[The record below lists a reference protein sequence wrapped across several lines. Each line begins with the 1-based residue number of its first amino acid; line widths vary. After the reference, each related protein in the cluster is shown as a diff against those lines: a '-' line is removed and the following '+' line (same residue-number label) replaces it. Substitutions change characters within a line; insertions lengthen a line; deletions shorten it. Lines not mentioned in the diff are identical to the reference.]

1 MASPHRIHHFAFIAG
16 SPDPEI
22 AFHEGVLGLQTVEQC
37 EVTARGRRAT
47 QLWFGSSASPRQSFL
62 KVTCLGDDGP
72 RGRLGSNGPKTANLS
87 VAPGTLGYW
96 QRRLRDART
105 ESERTTRLGTD
116 RLEFEHPTG
125 VALSLVEDPP
135 LAGMASL
142 DEPTDYTI
150 RGLHSVTISLM
161 DVRETHD
168 FLVDLLAA
176 RHVTQDLA
184 WGLYEFE
191 QGGPGNRI
199 ELLHEPYR
207 APGTWAYAVGA
218 PHHVGLDTGSHE
230 QRRELCERLL
240 DAGYP
245 DISASAENGAFDSIW
260 VRAAGGTLL
269 ELLAERG

>member
-1 MASPHRIHHFAFIAG
+1 M
-16 SPDPEI
+16 
-22 AFHEGVLGLQTVEQC
+22 
-37 EVTARGRRAT
+37 
-47 QLWFGSSASPRQSFL
+47 
-62 KVTCLGDDGP
+62 
-72 RGRLGSNGPKTANLS
+72 PKAAHLS
-87 VAPGTLGYW
+87 VAPGALDYW
-96 QRRLRDART
+96 QRRLFDAHV
-105 ESERTTRLGTD
+105 ESERATRLGSN
-116 RLEFEHPTG
+116 RLEFRHPSG
-125 VALSLVEDPP
+125 VANSLVEDGAEWAGTTSPKLP
-135 LAGMASL
+135 LEYA
-142 DEPTDYTI
+142 I

-176 RHVTQDLA
+176 SHVTQDLA

-191 QGGPGNRI
+191 PGGPGNRI

-218 PHHVGLDTGSHE
+218 PHDVGLDTGRHE

-245 DISASAENGAFDSIW
+245 DISASAGNGTFDSIW

-269 ELLAERG
+269 ELLAKRG